1 MDKPSK
7 TRGIIT
13 FIIAIIAVIVM
24 ITTSGLLGL
33 ILYLFAVVISF
44 LSIDKENRHSVSA
57 LINYTKKH
65 CMQYSQRNI
74 AFKWYIC
81 NYYSTIPCY
90 TINQLFYDILHRP
103 IKSGRKC
110 FKWCIW
116 RIRQP
121 ILKPAHYKKY
131 N

>member
-24 ITTSGLLGL
+24 IATSGLLGL

-57 LINYTKKH
+57 LINYTK
-65 CMQYSQRNI
+65 NTV
-74 AFKWYIC
+74 C
-81 NYYSTIPCY
+81 N

-110 FKWCIW
+110 FK
-116 RIRQP
+116 
-121 ILKPAHYKKY
+121 
-131 N
+131 

>member
-44 LSIDKENRHSVSA
+44 AIIHISFA
-57 LINYTKKH
+57 
-65 CMQYSQRNI
+65 YSFI
-74 AFKWYIC
+74 LK
-81 NYYSTIPCY
+81 
-90 TINQLFYDILHRP
+90 ILHT
-103 IKSGRKC
+103 S
-110 FKWCIW
+110 
-116 RIRQP
+116 
-121 ILKPAHYKKY
+121 LH
-131 N
+131 

>member
-57 LINYTKKH
+57 LINYTKNTVCNTHKETLL
-65 CMQYSQRNI
+65 SNR
-74 AFKWYIC
+74 YIC

-110 FKWCIW
+110 FK
-116 RIRQP
+116 
-121 ILKPAHYKKY
+121 
-131 N
+131 

>member
-44 LSIDKENRHSVSA
+44 AMTYL
-57 LINYTKKH
+57 LIKK
-65 CMQYSQRNI
+65 
-74 AFKWYIC
+74 
-81 NYYSTIPCY
+81 T
-90 TINQLFYDILHRP
+90 DILYLH
-103 IKSGRKC
+103 
-110 FKWCIW
+110 
-116 RIRQP
+116 
-121 ILKPAHYKKY
+121 
-131 N
+131 

>member
-44 LSIDKENRHSVSA
+44 LSIDKENRHSVFCTNK
-57 LINYTKKH
+57 LHKKH

-74 AFKWYIC
+74 AFK
-81 NYYSTIPCY
+81 
-90 TINQLFYDILHRP
+90 
-103 IKSGRKC
+103 
-110 FKWCIW
+110 
-116 RIRQP
+116 
-121 ILKPAHYKKY
+121 
-131 N
+131 

>member
-33 ILYLFAVVISF
+33 ILYLLISF

-57 LINYTKKH
+57 LINYTKNTVCNTHKETLL
-65 CMQYSQRNI
+65 SNDIFAIII
-74 AFKWYIC
+74 ALFPVILLISCFMIFYIDPLRAAE
-81 NYYSTIPCY
+81 NALNDAFDELDS
-90 TINQLFYDILHRP
+90 LF
-103 IKSGRKC
+103 
-110 FKWCIW
+110 
-116 RIRQP
+116 
-121 ILKPAHYKKY
+121 
-131 N
+131 

>member
-57 LINYTKKH
+57 LINYTKH

-74 AFKWYIC
+74 AFK
-81 NYYSTIPCY
+81 
-90 TINQLFYDILHRP
+90 
-103 IKSGRKC
+103 
-110 FKWCIW
+110 
-116 RIRQP
+116 
-121 ILKPAHYKKY
+121 
-131 N
+131 

>member
-57 LINYTKKH
+57 LTLYAILTKKH
-65 CMQYSQRNI
+65 CFQMIYL
-74 AFKWYIC
+74 
-81 NYYSTIPCY
+81 
-90 TINQLFYDILHRP
+90 QLL
-103 IKSGRKC
+103 
-110 FKWCIW
+110 
-116 RIRQP
+116 
-121 ILKPAHYKKY
+121 
-131 N
+131 

>member
-57 LINYTKKH
+57 PVSYTHLTLPTK
-65 CMQYSQRNI
+65 
-74 AFKWYIC
+74 
-81 NYYSTIPCY
+81 
-90 TINQLFYDILHRP
+90 LEV
-103 IKSGRKC
+103 
-110 FKWCIW
+110 
-116 RIRQP
+116 
-121 ILKPAHYKKY
+121 
-131 N
+131 

>member
-57 LINYTKKH
+57 LINYTKTLYAILTKKH
-65 CMQYSQRNI
+65 CFQMIYL
-74 AFKWYIC
+74 
-81 NYYSTIPCY
+81 
-90 TINQLFYDILHRP
+90 QLL
-103 IKSGRKC
+103 
-110 FKWCIW
+110 
-116 RIRQP
+116 
-121 ILKPAHYKKY
+121 
-131 N
+131 